1 MKTRTT
7 TSLLRQTIAM
17 LPILMLLSAC
27 GGNEPHLGAADEII
41 EISVSDESQTIDR
54 SRPYELIISGSRN
67 IITIASNNQITQLTI
82 SGSNNV
88 VTVSNGA
95 TIDSLTFTGND
106 NTVINSSGNT
116 ITTVADQGIG
126 NNLN

>member
-1 MKTRTT
+1 VKTNPT
-7 TSLLRQTIAM
+7 
-17 LPILMLLSAC
+17 LPWRALAITAIVILLSAC

-41 EISVSDESQTIDR
+41 EISDSDESQTIDR
-54 SRPYELIISGSRN
+54 SRPYELIISGSN
-67 IITIASNNQITQLTI
+67 KAIVVASNNQLTQLTI

-106 NTVINSSGNT
+106 NTVINSSGNA

-126 NNLN
+126 NNIN